1 MNLLVSTLAIGVVA
15 TAVIDLWSVL
25 RWRLFGVAKP
35 NYALVWRWLV
45 GVAQGSWVQT
55 AIKQSPKV
63 PGEQWLGWCAHYGI
77 GVGFAAVLVIW
88 QGQGWLNQPTLWPAI
103 LVGAITVLAPFCL
116 MQPGMGL
123 GFAAAKTP
131 EPNRARLHSLVTHLL
146 FGLGLYIGA
155 VLLKRITA

>member
-1 MNLLVSTLAIGVVA
+1 MNLFVSTLVIGVVA
-15 TAVIDLWSVL
+15 TALIDLWSVL
-25 RWRLFGVAKP
+25 RWRLLAVAKP

-45 GVAQGSWVQT
+45 GITQGTLIQP

-63 PGEQWLGWCAHYGI
+63 FGESWLGWCAHYGI

-88 QGQGWLNQPTLWPAI
+88 QGQNWLDQPTLWPAI
-103 LVGAITVLAPFCL
+103 LVGVVTVLAPFCL

-131 EPNRARLHSLVTHLL
+131 KPNQARLHSLVTHLL
-146 FGLGLYIGA
+146 FGLGLYLGA
-155 VLLKRITA
+155 MLLKLITA